1 MNEILRS
8 VFPPLYW
15 SFLPSFFDEPAPRE
29 DKATCDR
36 CAMAP
41 AAEGGRALPGAVRF
55 RPDVKCCS
63 FHPRLPNYLVGAIL
77 ADNSPDMAE
86 GRSRIRAKIAA
97 RSGVTPQWLAPP
109 AKTQLLLK
117 ATRRTSFGRSLVLRC
132 PYYEVE
138 SGLCTVWRHREST
151 CSTFFCRYSAGAD
164 GANFWTAMRS
174 YLSHVESRLA
184 EHALQRVAPQLR
196 EPAATLGEL
205 TLEDLEDRP
214 PAHYSACW
222 SEWEG
227 REEELYLRCHEH
239 VAATNS
245 QEFEA
250 VVNNG
255 DGRALLDEAVRAYRQ
270 ATAPTL
276 PERLVMNSHM
286 VGIPANGGIYVK
298 SYSRYET
305 FFLSLEHQE
314 VLRDF
319 RGDQT
324 VAENRVRLAQEKGV
338 SIPDDLL
345 LTFYQARILVEP
357 SI

>member
-1 MNEILRS
+1 MSETLRS
-8 VFPPLYW
+8 VFPPVYW
-15 SFLPSFFDEPAPRE
+15 SFLPSFFTKPAPRE

-36 CAMAP
+36 CAMASP
-41 AAEGGRALPGAVRF
+41 AEGGHALPGAIHF

-77 ADNSPDMAE
+77 SDDSPDMDE
-86 GRSRIRAKIAA
+86 GRRRIRAKIAA
-97 RSGVTPQWLAPP
+97 RSGVTPQWISPP
-109 AKTQLLLK
+109 EKTQLLLK

-138 SGLCTVWRHREST
+138 SGLCTVWRHRDSI

-174 YLSHVESRLA
+174 YLSHVERRLA

-196 EPAATLGEL
+196 EPEATPGEL

-214 PAHYSACW
+214 PAHYSVCW

-239 VAATNS
+239 VAAIDRH
-245 QEFEA
+245 EFEA
-250 VVNNG
+250 IANNG

-276 PERLVMNSHM
+276 PDRLVMNAAMVCIPGDGGMYVRSH
-286 VGIPANGGIYVK
+286 
-298 SYSRYET
+298 SRYET
-305 FFLSLEHQE
+305 LFLPLELQE
-314 VLRDF
+314 VLCDF

-324 VAENRVRLAQEKGV
+324 VAENQARLAHDKGVRL
-338 SIPDDLL
+338 PDDLL
-345 LTFYQARILVEP
+345 LTLYQARILVAP
-357 SI
+357 SP